1 MTWIPV
7 NQKTGNRHMVCSYSG
22 AGSKTPLGSFG
33 RRDGSTTH
41 TWQHASTIPSFGGH
55 RNDQSTVDFKAR
67 SPTDIPANTT
77 TAPTSQEVP
86 STTTKSRSTK
96 VVTLGTTVVA
106 KSTKKQRGPTSAQA
120 GLSTPLPASATVANT
135 PKVTT
140 TWARSTTNARIAT
153 SEPDISGCKYS
164 TINKDAIQFKFP
176 AILAFPLHLDV
187 SIKGQKS
194 AKIFLTQDRSEEQ
207 TLAYYEITLG
217 TLFEQARVTVH
228 HCDLPESCSQIEKAT
243 GFGLSTTDFTRIWVE
258 YEARGR
264 IQVGHYGQ
272 PAKLDVTDTDPI
284 SNIEYVGFFNRLVAT
299 EWIFHDYC

>member
-7 NQKTGNRHMVCSYSG
+7 NQITGNRHMVCSYSG
-22 AGSKTPLGSFG
+22 AGSKTPSGSFG
-33 RRDGSTTH
+33 RLDGSTNH

-55 RNDQSTVDFKAR
+55 HNDQYTVDFKAR

-77 TAPTSQEVP
+77 TASTSQEVP
-86 STTTKSRSTK
+86 TTTRSRSTK

-106 KSTKKQRGPTSAQA
+106 KSTKKQLGPTSAQA
-120 GLSTPLPASATVANT
+120 GLSTPLPDSTTVANT
-135 PKVTT
+135 HKVTT
-140 TWARSTTNARIAT
+140 TGAKSTANARIAT
-153 SEPDISGCKYS
+153 SEPDTYVCEYS
-164 TINKDAIQFKFP
+164 TINTDAIQFKFP

-217 TLFEQARVTVH
+217 TLFEQARGTVQ
-228 HCDLPESCSQIEKAT
+228 HCELPESCSQIEKAG
-243 GFGLSTTDFTRIWVE
+243 GFGLSSTDFTRIWVE
-258 YEARGR
+258 YEASGR
-264 IQVGHYGQ
+264 IQVGHFGQ
-272 PAKLDVTDTDPI
+272 PAEIDVTDTDPI
-284 SNIEYVGFFNRLVAT
+284 SNIKYVGFSNRLVAT